1 MNVNLAYRKCVIKP
15 YLRLMIML
23 MFLLTQVNITAA
35 RNFNTQELATVC
47 KIWGFLKYHHPLVTK
62 GKLNWDA
69 AFIKIVSDNQ
79 VNDFNSAMVTWI
91 KSLGGLNTSYSVAI
105 TALNDNEAL
114 NWINVD
120 TLIDD
125 SLRNIL
131 WQVYHH
137 RIHSSAYY
145 VKPFFVN
152 GTVLFKHENTYED
165 MDYSTLSMR
174 LLAVS
179 RYWNAVNYF
188 YPYVKLMDSDWSSIL
203 PLAIDKMKPISGR
216 EEYINTLRWLVK
228 KTSDGHNNLSV
239 FYSFKRDSLMWTP
252 YSFNVTNHQ
261 IWVNGIYANQL
272 ELGAKLHVG
281 DEIISVN
288 NQAVIDH
295 IHYWMSYLNASNNA
309 GLLNYVSY
317 FVLSGYD
324 SVVDLK
330 IRRNGSLFDVSIKRY
345 KEEQLIRLKSNYKG
359 LKDSLINNIPYL
371 NLANVSKKEIELFI
385 KKHFETKA
393 MIVDLRNYPKADP
406 KVVFAKYLLSER
418 KKFADI
424 RLMDVYHPGRFR
436 RMKKDSSIWDY
447 SWIGSRNK
455 NTYKGKVILLV
466 DASTISHAEFTAMAM
481 QVMPQVTV
489 IGSQTGGANG
499 NVTTLELPGN
509 FITTMSGMGVWYPDA
524 TQSQRKGIR
533 IDVPVDQMSFKNLT
547 SEDLIFQKALEY
559 AK

>member
-1 MNVNLAYRKCVIKP
+1 MYFKLACGNSIIKL
-15 YLRLMIML
+15 YSRLII
-23 MFLLTQVNITAA
+23 FLLILVTQFNSTAA
-35 RNFNTQELATVC
+35 RGFDTQELATVC
-47 KIWGFLKYHHPLVTK
+47 KIWGFLKYHHPLVAK
-62 GKLNWDA
+62 GKLNWDTE
-69 AFIKIVSDNQ
+69 FIKIASDNQ
-79 VNDFNSAMVTWI
+79 VNEFNSTMITWI
-91 KSLGGLNTSYSVAI
+91 KSLGGLNKSYFVAI
-105 TALNDNEAL
+105 NKLNDNESL
-114 NWINVD
+114 NWINAD

-131 WQVYHH
+131 WLVYHH

-152 GTVLFKHENTYED
+152 GTVLFKNEKVYED
-165 MDYSTLSMR
+165 MDYSNLSMR

-179 RYWNAVNYF
+179 RYWNAINYF
-188 YPYVKLMDSDWSSIL
+188 YPYLKLMDDDWNSIL
-203 PLAIDKMKPISGR
+203 PQAIDKMKAVSTL
-216 EEYINTLRWLVK
+216 EEYINTLRWMVK
-228 KTSDGHNNLSV
+228 QTCDGHNL
-239 FYSFKRDSLMWTP
+239 FYALYSFKRDSLKWAP
-252 YSFNVTNHQ
+252 YTYKIYEGK
-261 IWVNGIYANQL
+261 IWVEGCYVDKSDLYN
-272 ELGAKLHVG
+272 KLQVG
-281 DEIISVN
+281 DEIVGVN
-288 NQAVIDH
+288 NQTATEH
-295 IHYWMSYLNASNNA
+295 INYWQFYLNASNTS
-309 GLLNYVSY
+309 GLLNHVSY
-317 FVLSGYD
+317 YALCGYD
-324 SVVDLK
+324 SMLNVKVKRADTF
-330 IRRNGSLFDVSIKRY
+330 FDVTIKRF
-345 KEEQLIRLKSNYKG
+345 KEEQIIKLKQSIKQT
-359 LKDSLINNIPYL
+359 KDTLINTVPYL
-371 NLANVSKKEIELFI
+371 NLAHVSKKEIRQFL
-385 KKHFETKA
+385 KRHFNANA

-418 KKFADI
+418 TKFADI
-424 RLMDVYHPGRFR
+424 RLMDVYNPGRFR

>member
-1 MNVNLAYRKCVIKP
+1 MYFKLACGNSIIKLYSRLIIFLVI
-15 YLRLMIML
+15 LV
-23 MFLLTQVNITAA
+23 TQVNSTAA
-35 RNFNTQELATVC
+35 RGFDTQELATVC
-47 KIWGFLKYHHPLVTK
+47 KIWVFLKYHHPLVAK
-62 GKLNWDA
+62 GKLNWDTE
-69 AFIKIVSDNQ
+69 FIKIASDNQ
-79 VNDFNSAMVTWI
+79 VNEFNSTMITWI
-91 KSLGGLNTSYSVAI
+91 KSLGGLNKSYSVAI
-105 TALNDNEAL
+105 NKLNDNESL
-114 NWINVD
+114 NWINAD

-131 WQVYHH
+131 WLVYHH

-152 GTVLFKHENTYED
+152 GTVLFKNEKVYED
-165 MDYSTLSMR
+165 MDYSNLSMR

-179 RYWNAVNYF
+179 RYWNAINYF
-188 YPYVKLMDSDWSSIL
+188 YPYLKLMDSDWNSIL
-203 PLAIDKMKPISGR
+203 PLAIDKMKPISSR

-228 KTSDGHNNLSV
+228 KTSDGHNNLSI
-239 FYSFKRDSLMWTP
+239 FYSLKRDSIMWVP
-252 YSFNVTNHQ
+252 YSFNVTNNK
-261 IWVNGIYANQL
+261 IWVDGFYTNQL
-272 ELGAKLHVG
+272 ELGEKLQIG
-281 DEIISVN
+281 DEIVGVN
-288 NQAVIDH
+288 NQTVIDH
-295 IHYWMSYLNASNNA
+295 IQYWMSFLNASNNS

-324 SVVDLK
+324 SVVNLK
-330 IRRNGSLFDVSIKRY
+330 ISRNGSLFDVSIKRY

-385 KKHFETKA
+385 KKHFEKKS

-406 KVVFAKYLLSER
+406 KVVFAKYLLRER
-418 KKFADI
+418 TKFADI
-424 RLMDVYHPGRFR
+424 RLMDVYNPGRFR